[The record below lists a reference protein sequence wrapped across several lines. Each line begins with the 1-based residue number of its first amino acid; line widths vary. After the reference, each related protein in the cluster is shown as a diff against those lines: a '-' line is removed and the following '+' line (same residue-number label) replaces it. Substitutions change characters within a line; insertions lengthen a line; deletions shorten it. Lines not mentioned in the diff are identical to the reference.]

1 MFPAILFLPRF
12 GTGTIN
18 DLPVYFV
25 CTAAG
30 NDDNQFFCEWGC
42 VLMKKNP
49 KINQRSRITP
59 SELKTERLSSQ
70 ISKMILSEIQSGQL
84 LPGDRL
90 PAEAVLAQKY
100 GVSRTILREAI
111 ASLKNDNILESKQG
125 RGIMVKNPNQR
136 QAFRF
141 SDVFET
147 ISVDEIN
154 YFYEMRA
161 LLESEA
167 AGLAAVRH
175 THEDIVAI
183 KEALEEMEDAVK
195 ASSSGDEAHFKYNET
210 IAKASHNP
218 VLIEFLSFLQNKL
231 HTLATELRI
240 KTMMSQERAEAVL
253 LEHRNVVESIFSG
266 NPQMAKQA
274 VITHLKNAAQRAGI
288 DIYMP

>member
-1 MFPAILFLPRF
+1 MEKKIDIMRGS
-12 GTGTIN
+12 GT
-18 DLPVYFV
+18 
-25 CTAAG
+25 
-30 NDDNQFFCEWGC
+30 
-42 VLMKKNP
+42 K
-49 KINQRSRITP
+49 P
-59 SELKTERLSSQ
+59 SELKTERLSSR
-70 ISKMILSEIQSGQL
+70 ISKLILSEIQSGML

-90 PAEAVLAQKY
+90 PAETVLAEKY

-111 ASLKNDNILESKQG
+111 ASLKNDDILESKQG
-125 RGIMVKNPNQR
+125 RGIIVKNPNQR

-175 THEDIVAI
+175 TKEDMVLI
-183 KEALEEMEDAVK
+183 KKAFKEMEEAVR
-195 ASSSGDEAHFKYNET
+195 SSSPGDEAHFKYNEA

-231 HTLATELRI
+231 HSLATELRI
-240 KTMMSQERAEAVL
+240 KTMMSPERAETVL
-253 LEHRNVVESIFSG
+253 SEHRHVVESIFTG
-266 NPQMAKQA
+266 DPQKAKQA
-274 VITHLKNAAQRAGI
+274 VMTHLKNAAERAGMN
-288 DIYMP
+288 IYMP

>member
-1 MFPAILFLPRF
+1 M
-12 GTGTIN
+12 
-18 DLPVYFV
+18 
-25 CTAAG
+25 
-30 NDDNQFFCEWGC
+30 
-42 VLMKKNP
+42 LMEKNSN
-49 KINQRSRITP
+49 INQRSGTMP

-90 PAEAVLAQKY
+90 PAETVLAQKY

-111 ASLKNDNILESKQG
+111 ASLKNDDILESKQG
-125 RGIMVKNPNQR
+125 RGIIVKNPSQR

-154 YFYEMRA
+154 HFYEMRA

-175 THEDIVAI
+175 TKEDMASI
-183 KEALEEMEDAVK
+183 KGSLLEMEEAVRT
-195 ASSSGDEAHFKYNET
+195 SSSGEDAHFKYNEA

-218 VLIEFLSFLQNKL
+218 VLIEFLAFLQNKL
-231 HTLATELRI
+231 HSLAAELRI
-240 KTMMSQERAEAVL
+240 KTMMSPERAEIVL
-253 LEHRNVVESIFSG
+253 SEHRNVVESIFSG
-266 NPQMAKQA
+266 DPQKAKQA
-274 VITHLKNAAQRAGI
+274 VITHLKNAAQRAGM

>member
-1 MFPAILFLPRF
+1 M
-12 GTGTIN
+12 
-18 DLPVYFV
+18 
-25 CTAAG
+25 
-30 NDDNQFFCEWGC
+30 E
-42 VLMKKNP
+42 K
-49 KINQRSRITP
+49 KINIMRGSGTEA
-59 SELKTERLSSQ
+59 SELKTERLSSR
-70 ISKMILSEIQSGQL
+70 ISKLILSEIQSGML

-90 PAEAVLAQKY
+90 PAETILAQRY

-111 ASLKNDNILESKQG
+111 ASLKNDDILESKQG
-125 RGIMVKNPNQR
+125 RGIIVKNPNQR

-175 THEDIVAI
+175 TKEDMVSI
-183 KEALEEMEDAVK
+183 KKALKEMEEAVIN
-195 ASSSGDEAHFKYNET
+195 SSPGDEAHFKYNEA

-231 HTLATELRI
+231 HSLATELRI
-240 KTMMSQERAEAVL
+240 KTMMSPERAETVL
-253 LEHRNVVESIFSG
+253 SEHRHVVESIFTG
-266 NPQMAKQA
+266 DPQKAKQA
-274 VITHLKNAAQRAGI
+274 VITHLKNAAQRAGMN
-288 DIYMP
+288 IYMP

>member
-1 MFPAILFLPRF
+1 MEKKLNIMRGS
-12 GTGTIN
+12 GT
-18 DLPVYFV
+18 
-25 CTAAG
+25 
-30 NDDNQFFCEWGC
+30 
-42 VLMKKNP
+42 K
-49 KINQRSRITP
+49 P

-70 ISKMILSEIQSGQL
+70 ISKLILSEIQSGLL

-90 PAEAVLAQKY
+90 PAETVLAQKY

-111 ASLKNDNILESKQG
+111 ASLKNDDILESKQG
-125 RGIMVKNPNQR
+125 RGIIVKNPSQR

-175 THEDIVAI
+175 TKEDMLSI
-183 KEALEEMEDAVK
+183 KEALREMEEAVR
-195 ASSSGDEAHFKYNET
+195 SSSPGDEAHFKYNAA

-218 VLIEFLSFLQNKL
+218 VLIEFLAFLQNKL
-231 HTLATELRI
+231 HSLATELRI
-240 KTMMSQERAEAVL
+240 KTMMSPERAETVL
-253 LEHRNVVESIFSG
+253 SEHRHVVESIFTSD
-266 NPQMAKQA
+266 PQKAKQA
-274 VITHLKNAAQRAGI
+274 VMTHLKNAAERAGMN
-288 DIYMP
+288 IYMP

>member
-1 MFPAILFLPRF
+1 MEQKSKMTRGSVSNSSGL
-12 GTGTIN
+12 
-18 DLPVYFV
+18 
-25 CTAAG
+25 
-30 NDDNQFFCEWGC
+30 
-42 VLMKKNP
+42 
-49 KINQRSRITP
+49 KI
-59 SELKTERLSSQ
+59 ERLSSQ
-70 ISKMILSEIQSGQL
+70 ISKLILSEIQSGQL

-90 PAEAVLAQKY
+90 PAETVLAQKY

-111 ASLKNDNILESKQG
+111 ASLKNDDILESKQG
-125 RGIMVKNPNQR
+125 RGIIVKNPSQR

-175 THEDIVAI
+175 TEEDMALI
-183 KEALEEMEDAVK
+183 KATFEEMEDAVRN
-195 ASSSGDEAHFKYNET
+195 SSPGDEAHFKYNES

-218 VLIEFLSFLQNKL
+218 VLIAFLTFLLNKL
-231 HTLATELRI
+231 HSLATDLRI
-240 KTMMSQERAEAVL
+240 KTMMSPERAEIVL
-253 LEHRNVVESIFSG
+253 SEHKSVVESIFSG
-266 NPQMAKQA
+266 DPQKAKNA
-274 VITHLKNAAQRAGI
+274 VIYHLKNAAKRAGM